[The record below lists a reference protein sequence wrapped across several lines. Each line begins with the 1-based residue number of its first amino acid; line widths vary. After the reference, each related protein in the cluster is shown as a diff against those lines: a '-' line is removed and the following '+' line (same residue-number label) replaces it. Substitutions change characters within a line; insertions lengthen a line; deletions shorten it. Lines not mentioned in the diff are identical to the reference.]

1 MSSDAHELHFRV
13 TNMNTITSL
22 SKTAYGIS
30 EVMEKGFEHT
40 EVVHTSTVSA
50 SDDELQRF
58 DRKMLLKLDLAII
71 PVIAAIFLMNFLDRS
86 NIGNARVVSISS
98 GLQTLSLG

>member
-1 MSSDAHELHFRV
+1 MTDV
-13 TNMNTITSL
+13 TSL
-22 SKTAYGIS
+22 DKTVLDVS
-30 EVMEKGFEHT
+30 EVMEKDFEHT
-40 EVVHTSTVSA
+40 EHVHSNTVPT
-50 SDDELQRF
+50 SDDELERF

-98 GLQTLSLG
+98 DLRTM